1 MLIVFIRATILYGL
15 IMFCIRLMGKRQLGE
30 LQPSELVIT
39 ILLSNIA
46 SLPIE
51 DTSIPLILGA
61 VPLLVLV
68 GCELIVSNISLK
80 SKKFRSFVSGSPV
93 IVIRKG
99 VIDQNELRNL
109 RFSIDDLMEI
119 IRQNSIFDIRD
130 VEYAI
135 VETTGKISILP
146 KFKAQAVTADMLGLE
161 SSEDVPPVVVISDGE
176 LLQSA
181 VRACN
186 LDNEWV
192 FQTVAKH
199 NCAIKDVFL
208 LTCDNTKDYHLVE
221 KNYTK

>member
-1 MLIVFIRATILYGL
+1 MLIVFVRATILYGL

-51 DTSIPLILGA
+51 DTSIPLILGT

-68 GCELIVSNISLK
+68 GCELFISNISLK

-93 IVIRKG
+93 IVINNG
-99 VIDQNELRNL
+99 VIDQDELRNL

-130 VEYAI
+130 VQYAI
-135 VETTGKISILP
+135 VETTGKVSILP
-146 KFKAQAVTADMLGLE
+146 KFKAQTITADMLQLE
-161 SSEDVPPVVVISDGE
+161 AEEDIPPIVIISDGE
-176 LLQSA
+176 LLLSA
-181 VRACN
+181 LRACN
-186 LDNEWV
+186 IDKDWV
-192 FQTVAKH
+192 YKTIAEN
-199 NCAIKDVFL
+199 NCAIKDIFL
-208 LTCDNTKDYHLVE
+208 MTCDDTKDYYIVE
-221 KNYTK
+221 KT

>member
-68 GCELIVSNISLK
+68 GCELFISNFSLK

-93 IVIRKG
+93 IVINNG
-99 VIDQNELRNL
+99 VIVQEELRNL

-130 VEYAI
+130 VQYAI

-146 KFKAQAVTADMLGLE
+146 KFKAQPVTAEMLKLE
-161 SSEDVPPVVVISDGE
+161 AKEEIPPIVIISDGE
-176 LLQSA
+176 LLESA

-186 LDNEWV
+186 IEKDWV
-192 FQTVAKH
+192 YQTVAQH
-199 NCAIKDVFL
+199 NCAVKDIFL
-208 LTCDNTKDYHLVE
+208 MTCDNTKDYYIVE
-221 KNYTK
+221 KTLS